1 MIQFGPLPPYLFFFL
16 PAARTVKADLSFMA
30 TSVDGTPLNASST
43 AQDVVS
49 KFSANLL
56 GKNIVVTGASSG
68 IGAEAARV
76 FANAGAKVFAL
87 GRSESKTMAVVN
99 SINAECGDESRVSF
113 ISCDLSSLAS
123 VRGAAAAIL
132 AFGAPLH
139 VLLNN
144 AGVMA
149 IQERTV
155 TSDGFEMQL
164 GTNHIG
170 HFVLTNE
177 LTSALK
183 AGAPSR
189 IVNVASKAHLRGG
202 IIFEDMNQESAYE
215 AWRSYGQSKSANIL
229 HAIELQRRLSS
240 DGITA
245 VSLHPGV
252 ITDSDLWRHAG
263 KVFKANKNVPQG
275 ASTSVYCALA
285 PKVVG
290 GAYYEDCALADAA
303 PWAMDPALAERLW
316 AETEKLLVA

>member
-1 MIQFGPLPPYLFFFL
+1 MM
-16 PAARTVKADLSFMA
+16 AALSE
-30 TSVDGTPLNASST
+30 DTPLNKSST
-43 AQDVVS
+43 AQDVVA
-49 KFSANLL
+49 KFGTDLT

-76 FANAGAKVFAL
+76 FAIAGAKVFAL

-99 SINAECGDESRVSF
+99 AINSECGADDRVSF
-113 ISCDLSSLAS
+113 VSCDLSSLAS
-123 VRGAAAAIL
+123 VRCAAAAIL
-132 AFGAPLH
+132 AAGLPLH

-149 IQERTV
+149 IQERAV
-155 TSDGFEMQL
+155 TADGFEMQL

-189 IVNVASKAHLRGG
+189 VVNVASRAHMRGG
-202 IIFEDMNQESAYE
+202 VVFEDMNLESAYE
-215 AWRSYGQSKSANIL
+215 PWRSYGQSKSANIL
-229 HAIELQRRLSS
+229 HAIELQRRLSG

-263 KVFKANKNVPQG
+263 KVFQANKNVPQG
-275 ASTSVYCALA
+275 ASTSVYCAVA
-285 PKVVG
+285 PGIVG
-290 GAYYEDCALADAA
+290 GAYYDDCAQADAA
-303 PWAMDPALAERLW
+303 AHATDPALAERLW
-316 AETEKLLVA
+316 TETEKLLA

>member
-1 MIQFGPLPPYLFFFL
+1 MAAAVSAAPL
-16 PAARTVKADLSFMA
+16 
-30 TSVDGTPLNASST
+30 DGTST
-43 AQDVVS
+43 AQDVIT
-49 KFSANLL
+49 KLGADLT

-76 FANAGAKVFAL
+76 FAKAGARVFAL
-87 GRSESKTMAVVN
+87 GRSESKTMTVVDA
-99 SINAECGDESRVSF
+99 INAECGDAARVSF
-113 ISCDLSSLAS
+113 VSCDLSSLTS
-123 VRGAAAAIL
+123 VRGAANAIL
-132 AFGAPLH
+132 AAGVPLH

-149 IQERTV
+149 IQDRTL
-155 TSDGFEMQL
+155 TADGFEMQL

-177 LTSALK
+177 LIPALK

-189 IVNVASKAHLRGG
+189 IVNVSSKAHFRGG
-202 IIFEDMNQESAYE
+202 IIFEDMMMESDYHP
-215 AWRSYGQSKSANIL
+215 WRSYGQSKSANIL
-229 HAIELQRRLSS
+229 HAIELQRRLGG

-263 KVFKANKNVPQG
+263 NVMTANKSVPQG

-285 PKVVG
+285 PDVVG
-290 GAYYEDCALADAA
+290 GAFYDNCAPCGAA
-303 PWAMDPALAERLW
+303 PHATDPALAERLW
-316 AETEKLLVA
+316 AETEKLLA